1 MDEDKPTHTLPKPVV
16 NASVTFDPSRMI
28 GIIKRKALIKDLAS
42 VYHAECLN
50 SCQELLALQRKWD
63 ELCEER
69 RLVEDSR
76 KETTR
81 PPKRSKK
88 NRH

>member
-1 MDEDKPTHTLPKPVV
+1 MDEDRHTHTLPKPVV
-16 NASVTFDPSRMI
+16 NAPVTFDPSRS
-28 GIIKRKALIKDLAS
+28 IIKRKALIKDLAS

-69 RLVEDSR
+69 KLVEDSR
-76 KETTR
+76 KEMTR

-88 NRH
+88 NRR